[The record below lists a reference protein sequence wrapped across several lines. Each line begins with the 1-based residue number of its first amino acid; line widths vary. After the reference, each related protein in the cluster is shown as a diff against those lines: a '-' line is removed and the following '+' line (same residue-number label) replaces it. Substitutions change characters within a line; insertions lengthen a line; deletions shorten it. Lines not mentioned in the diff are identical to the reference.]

1 MVKHRTTSWFVHLGR
16 GAVTLCFLLVLMG
29 LATPSAF
36 ASARSRNAA
45 PTAADLSTQSRL
57 KHVTE
62 LGTFTLGGIAMVN
75 ENVGWTFTNAVKRT
89 SNGGKTWQTVAQS
102 NAQEYIGALEVLDGQ
117 TTWYLTYNA
126 QTYAPSALYRTTNG
140 GKTWTRFAWIDPSQQ
155 LTRISILDG
164 QYAWVDTSDSNGA
177 GHLYL
182 VGGAGQNWQA
192 VTSPGPNGAN
202 SIYFISRQVGW
213 ATVVSPGNYN
223 PTWALY
229 ETRDRGQAW
238 TQQNLAVPAGVPTN
252 AVVSNIFFFGF
263 GDQQEGYLSATFAD
277 TASYMQYATAIYRTL
292 DGGRSWQLHGG
303 SAPQNTVVTQ
313 IDGWHLPS
321 LFMETIING
330 GADLAMFRQGTWKIQ
345 HITYPSNA
353 LMLSFFTN
361 RVMFMSGFTP
371 DGNSQVLYKTLDGGT
386 TWQTIAT
393 VPN

>member
-1 MVKHRTTSWFVHLGR
+1 MSWFVHLGR
-16 GAVTLCFLLVLMG
+16 GLVTLCFLLVLIG
-29 LATPSAF
+29 LATPSAL
-36 ASARSRNAA
+36 ASARNAT
-45 PTAADLSTQSRL
+45 PTSTNLSPQSRL
-57 KHVTE
+57 QHVTE

-89 SNGGKTWQTVAQS
+89 SDGGKTWQIVAQG
-102 NAQEYIGALEVLDGQ
+102 NAQEFIGALEVLDGQ
-117 TTWYLTYNA
+117 TTWYLAYDA
-126 QTYAPSALYRTTNG
+126 QTYAPSALYRTTDG
-140 GKTWTRFAWIDPSQQ
+140 GQSWTRFAWIDSSQQ
-155 LTRISILDG
+155 LIRISILDG

-182 VGGAGQNWQA
+182 VGGAEQNWQA

-202 SIYFISRQVGW
+202 SIYFISRQIGW
-213 ATVVSPGNYN
+213 ATVVSPGDYN

-229 ETRDRGQAW
+229 ETRAGGQTW
-238 TQQNLAVPAGVPTN
+238 TPQNLAIPAGVPAT

-292 DGGRSWQLHGG
+292 DGGKSWQIHGG
-303 SAPQNTVVTQ
+303 TVPTSINDIVQLDSWHVTSQ
-313 IDGWHLPS
+313 
-321 LFMETIING
+321 FMETIING
-330 GADLAMFRQGTWKIQ
+330 GADLDILRQGTWKIQ
-345 HITYPSNA
+345 HITYPDNYA
-353 LMLSFFTN
+353 LMLSFFTD

-371 DGNSQVLYKTLDGGT
+371 DGNSQILYKTLDGGT